1 MAWTRNPL
9 ADLETELEQK
19 TAEMFCGSAALK
31 LILSEVCLVH
41 LQAMLPLQGK
51 QEFKLSISSG
61 VVTMIRGVT
70 WSQCHVEAPLT
81 EPVLD
86 NPIPSEKNEIQ
97 AYCPDLCSPNENDEG
112 VSTCPAALAHLA
124 ALIHCIGHLRHIT
137 QEFDSSQAFPQ
148 GCCESNPHQLGQPP
162 RVIQE
167 QVIQESQPNT

>member
-1 MAWTRNPL
+1 MFCEQSLSL
-9 ADLETELEQK
+9 ALQLEQK

-81 EPVLD
+81 EPVLGKD
-86 NPIPSEKNEIQ
+86 MLPELSLQE
-97 AYCPDLCSPNENDEG
+97 
-112 VSTCPAALAHLA
+112 VSLSH
-124 ALIHCIGHLRHIT
+124 
-137 QEFDSSQAFPQ
+137 
-148 GCCESNPHQLGQPP
+148 
-162 RVIQE
+162 
-167 QVIQESQPNT
+167 